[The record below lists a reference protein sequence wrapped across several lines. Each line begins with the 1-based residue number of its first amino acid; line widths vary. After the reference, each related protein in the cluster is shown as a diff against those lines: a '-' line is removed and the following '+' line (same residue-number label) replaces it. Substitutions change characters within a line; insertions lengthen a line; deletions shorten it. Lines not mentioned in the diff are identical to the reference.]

1 MAEGA
6 NNSAVLQ
13 VALAEFSALRSE
25 IKDRSSYAWAL
36 VNLDITA
43 TAALFG
49 FVLSKSAESTDLLMD
64 FERLCRRTAI
74 GSAGNRPA
82 LGLLFLDHAYNINN
96 LGSYIGKRLRPIV
109 LEAAGS
115 TDLLGYE
122 EAMDQYEEH
131 RFLRLIPLGLP
142 ITLLFSALPAG
153 GLIFVIPSL
162 HAGWAWIVWAFG
174 LLLVLVQTTLWLT
187 FMLNPGRMDPLKK
200 A

>member
-1 MAEGA
+1 VAEAGG
-6 NNSAVLQ
+6 NPAVLQ

-49 FVLSKSAESTDLLMD
+49 FVLSKSADPKLL
-64 FERLCRRTAI
+64 LALPLL
-74 GSAGNRPA
+74 APA

-115 TDLLGYE
+115 ADLLGYE
-122 EAMDQYEEH
+122 EAMDRYEEH
-131 RFLRLIPLGLP
+131 RFLRLVPLGLP

-153 GLIFVIPSL
+153 ALIFVVPSL
-162 HAGWAWIVWAFG
+162 DAAWAWVVWAFG

-187 FMLNPGRMDPLKK
+187 FMLNPGRLDPLK
-200 A
+200 AT